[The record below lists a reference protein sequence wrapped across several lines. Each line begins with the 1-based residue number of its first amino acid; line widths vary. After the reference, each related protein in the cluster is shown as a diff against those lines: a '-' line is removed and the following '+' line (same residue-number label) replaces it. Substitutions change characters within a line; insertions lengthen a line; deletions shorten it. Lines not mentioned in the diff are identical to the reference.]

1 MKIECILKRPGG
13 TVVELPGATYHF
25 QPQEDGRHV
34 AEVTIEA
41 HIERFLS
48 IPEAYRLV
56 RTQGADA
63 AATFTPKGDEPPAPP
78 ASTDALLG
86 SASHPASFEIHGKT
100 YPLADIVARAF
111 ADSGLTVED
120 WNGLDDETRATKIDI
135 VLDALDAGEI
145 ELAQPAAPKRT
156 RKAK

>member
-1 MKIECILKRPGG
+1 MRCW
-13 TVVELPGATYHF
+13 
-25 QPQEDGRHV
+25 
-34 AEVTIEA
+34 
-41 HIERFLS
+41 
-48 IPEAYRLV
+48 
-56 RTQGADA
+56 A
-63 AATFTPKGDEPPAPP
+63 AP
-78 ASTDALLG
+78 ASR
-86 SASHPASFEIHGKT
+86 PASRSGKT

-145 ELAQPAAPKRT
+145 VLAQPPKRT

>member
-1 MKIECILKRPGG
+1 
-13 TVVELPGATYHF
+13 
-25 QPQEDGRHV
+25 
-34 AEVTIEA
+34 
-41 HIERFLS
+41 
-48 IPEAYRLV
+48 
-56 RTQGADA
+56 
-63 AATFTPKGDEPPAPP
+63 
-78 ASTDALLG
+78 
-86 SASHPASFEIHGKT
+86 
-100 YPLADIVARAF
+100 PLADIVARAF